1 MNIAALLSLLA
12 RVVLP
17 VAVLLVLYVVNQTA
31 EQRGYDKA
39 LLQAKTGEV
48 AQLTSAIERSRQ
60 LADQMGQILERNN
73 KDKADAKKSIDT
85 LAADLRSGAVRLS
98 IATTGQPAA
107 NGNGATTGP
116 GQARAE
122 LDPAAAEALVR
133 ITADGD
139 DAIRDLNSC
148 IAQYDAVRGAKGAA
162 NAQAN

>member
-1 MNIAALLSLLA
+1 MNITSLLSLLA

-17 VAVLLVLYVVNQTA
+17 VAVLLGLYVLNQTA

-39 LLQAKTGEV
+39 RLEV
-48 AQLTSAIERSRQ
+48 ATSEVAKLSSAIERSSQ
-60 LADQMGQILERNN
+60 LAEQIGQILDRNN

-98 IATTGQPAA
+98 IATTGKPAD
-107 NGNGATTGP
+107 NGNGAAAEP
-116 GQARAE
+116 SQARAE

-133 ITADGD
+133 ITAVGD
-139 DAIRDLNSC
+139 DAIRDLNTC

-162 NAQAN
+162 DAQAN